1 MNKEILNTGVQS
13 FIDKNI
19 NTDIMSVLLKK
30 SIFQGVSPQELA
42 QQIES
47 KKKCQKKLPTWFE
60 TPGIYY
66 PKKINIEQTSSEIS
80 AQYKSEIIAGKSVAD
95 LTGGFGID
103 SYYFSKKIAS
113 VFYCEIDADLHEIAS
128 HNFKIL
134 SAKNIQAF
142 AKNGLD
148 FLKGSDEKFDWIYI
162 DPSRRNKTKGKVFQ
176 LSDCEPNI
184 ADNLAFIFRKS
195 DTVLIKTAPLL
206 DISMGI
212 SELSDVKEIHI
223 VAINNDVKELL
234 WVLEKGA
241 VGKIRIRTINF
252 TKSGQQHFDFLLND
266 EKHIVS
272 QFSAPLKYLYEP
284 NASILKSGA
293 FKTIGKAY
301 GLHKLQQ
308 HTHLYTSNA
317 LIDFSGRRFQII
329 SVNSYNKKSLK
340 NLNIKKAN
348 ITTRNFPDSVA
359 TIRKKFNI
367 TEGGNSFL
375 FFFKNLEDIHQVA
388 LCHKV

>member
-1 MNKEILNTGVQS
+1 
-13 FIDKNI
+13 
-19 NTDIMSVLLKK
+19 
-30 SIFQGVSPQELA
+30 
-42 QQIES
+42 
-47 KKKCQKKLPTWFE
+47 
-60 TPGIYY
+60 
-66 PKKINIEQTSSEIS
+66 
-80 AQYKSEIIAGKSVAD
+80 
-95 LTGGFGID
+95 
-103 SYYFSKKIAS
+103 
-113 VFYCEIDADLHEIAS
+113 
-128 HNFKIL
+128 
-134 SAKNIQAF
+134 
-142 AKNGLD
+142 
-148 FLKGSDEKFDWIYI
+148 
-162 DPSRRNKTKGKVFQ
+162 
-176 LSDCEPNI
+176 
-184 ADNLAFIFRKS
+184 
-195 DTVLIKTAPLL
+195 
-206 DISMGI
+206 MGI

-329 SVNSYNKKSLK
+329 SVNNYNKKSLK
-340 NLNIKKAN
+340 NLNIKNAN

-367 TEGGNSFL
+367 KEGGISFL

>member
-1 MNKEILNTGVQS
+1 
-13 FIDKNI
+13 
-19 NTDIMSVLLKK
+19 MSVLLKK